1 TEARDTLRYL
11 MRRLEE
17 RLGSEAIA
25 TIVGEQSM
33 EQRHQQVEFFRDRA
47 VVMLATDA
55 GGESINLQ
63 FCRQMIN
70 YDIPWNPNRLEQRM
84 GRIHRIGQTREVV
97 VFNMVAANTREGDVL
112 QHLLWKM
119 EQMAHDLGEE
129 LVYNFLGDI
138 LEGRWGSLAAIM
150 EDCIMGRQ
158 SLDEIV
164 AGLDRTLSEEHQR
177 LLELTER
184 ERLYSDTVDLPQLRT
199 EQFRLIASHLPDHV
213 YSDFTQEVFRTHGI
227 ALSDSTGHWEVGRI
241 PRAVRDALKG
251 RDGDMHWATMRS
263 SDIDRDSPLY
273 LVADQLASESTVIAS
288 TALTRAYATPEPLD
302 IAGFQISVVDGNGQ
316 EIFATTIHW
325 ARRITG
331 QWIRLDPY
339 WWFAEAWTT
348 VRTTSTTFDIRDFER
363 QALRTA
369 LSEMNRIRQVREVV
383 IDKKTQYLRRAFDG
397 QYQHLLERL
406 TRYQSTNNDNR
417 NSALINQATVRL
429 RELES
434 RRRTRLDRLDRERA
448 IQIRPIRALYTVHLN
463 PSGEGGRII
472 PQDWELA
479 MQEYVLNA
487 GYRNLTIFPAF
498 GLVDFYAETAAGE
511 PVYMIGN
518 AAPNGPLQDR
528 QLRDAQNLGGHVII
542 CELNGGGVTATR
554 PVV

>member
-1 TEARDTLRYL
+1 
-11 MRRLEE
+11 
-17 RLGSEAIA
+17 
-25 TIVGEQSM
+25 
-33 EQRHQQVEFFRDRA
+33 
-47 VVMLATDA
+47 
-55 GGESINLQ
+55 
-63 FCRQMIN
+63 
-70 YDIPWNPNRLEQRM
+70 
-84 GRIHRIGQTREVV
+84 
-97 VFNMVAANTREGDVL
+97 
-112 QHLLWKM
+112 
-119 EQMAHDLGEE
+119 
-129 LVYNFLGDI
+129 
-138 LEGRWGSLAAIM
+138 
-150 EDCIMGRQ
+150 
-158 SLDEIV
+158 
-164 AGLDRTLSEEHQR
+164 
-177 LLELTER
+177 
-184 ERLYSDTVDLPQLRT
+184 
-199 EQFRLIASHLPDHV
+199 
-213 YSDFTQEVFRTHGI
+213 
-227 ALSDSTGHWEVGRI
+227 
-241 PRAVRDALKG
+241 
-251 RDGDMHWATMRS
+251 
-263 SDIDRDSPLY
+263 
-273 LVADQLASESTVIAS
+273 
-288 TALTRAYATPEPLD
+288 
-302 IAGFQISVVDGNGQ
+302 
-316 EIFATTIHW
+316 
-325 ARRITG
+325 
-331 QWIRLDPY
+331 
-339 WWFAEAWTT
+339 
-348 VRTTSTTFDIRDFER
+348 
-363 QALRTA
+363 LRTA